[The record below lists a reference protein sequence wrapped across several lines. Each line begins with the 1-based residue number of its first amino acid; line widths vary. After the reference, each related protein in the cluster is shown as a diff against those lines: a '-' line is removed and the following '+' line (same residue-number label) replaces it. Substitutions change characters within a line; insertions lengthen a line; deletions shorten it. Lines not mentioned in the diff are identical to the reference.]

1 MLLLFLKYHRPP
13 CYPPYYSTSF
23 KKMYVKPGEY
33 SPYNTGDNR
42 CQDNDIFFKRWG
54 QSPYENSRYQSQ
66 RIDGRPTYFVTFF
79 LFHRVGMLFLLFQ
92 FIEEKV
98 TYFGIQM
105 MTGVATSYMVVF
117 IGIYLSIELYSCFD

>member
-1 MLLLFLKYHRPP
+1 MTFSLSDGANPH
-13 CYPPYYSTSF
+13 T
-23 KKMYVKPGEY
+23 
-33 SPYNTGDNR
+33 
-42 CQDNDIFFKRWG
+42 
-54 QSPYENSRYQSQ
+54 
-66 RIDGRPTYFVTFF
+66 RIAGTNPKDGRPTYFVTFF